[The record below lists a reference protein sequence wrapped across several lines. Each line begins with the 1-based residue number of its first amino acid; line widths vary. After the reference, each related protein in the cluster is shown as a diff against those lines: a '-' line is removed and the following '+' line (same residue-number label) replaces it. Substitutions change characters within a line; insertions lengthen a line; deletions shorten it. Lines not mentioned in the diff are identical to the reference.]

1 MPNPNDL
8 SASGNKRRRKTIS
21 KSEPMKA
28 EYDFPKAERGKFYH
42 SGADFSFPIY
52 LDPDVNEFLSILA
65 KQKQV
70 DVQDLVNE
78 WLRANMKLIES
89 IR

>member
-1 MPNPNDL
+1 
-8 SASGNKRRRKTIS
+8 
-21 KSEPMKA
+21 MKA
-28 EYDFPKAERGKFYH
+28 EYDFSKAERGRFYH
-42 SGADFSFPIY
+42 PGADFSFPIY
-52 LDPDVNEFLSILA
+52 LDPDVNEFLSIIA

-78 WLRANMKLIES
+78 WLRVNMKQIES